1 MTQASVFFNNRTQA
15 VRLPA
20 DMRFADDIKHVHIRK
35 VGNERI
41 LTPISNV
48 WDSFFIA
55 KDPVS
60 DDVMAQR
67 SNAPIS
73 QRESFD

>member
-20 DMRFADDIKHVHIRK
+20 DMRFADDIKYVHIRK

-41 LTPISNV
+41 LTPIDNV

-55 KDPVS
+55 KDSVS
-60 DDVMAQR
+60 DDFMAQR
-67 SNAPIS
+67 SKAPIS

>member
-20 DMRFADDIKHVHIRK
+20 DMRFADYIKHVHIRK

-60 DDVMAQR
+60 DDFMAQR

>member
-1 MTQASVFFNNRTQA
+1 MSQASVFFNNRTQA

-20 DMRFADDIKHVHIRK
+20 NMRFADDTKHVHIRK

-41 LTPISNV
+41 LTPIDNM
-48 WDSFFIA
+48 WDSFFLT
-55 KDPVS
+55 KDSVS
-60 DDVMAQR
+60 DGFMIAR
-67 SNAPIS
+67 STAPIS